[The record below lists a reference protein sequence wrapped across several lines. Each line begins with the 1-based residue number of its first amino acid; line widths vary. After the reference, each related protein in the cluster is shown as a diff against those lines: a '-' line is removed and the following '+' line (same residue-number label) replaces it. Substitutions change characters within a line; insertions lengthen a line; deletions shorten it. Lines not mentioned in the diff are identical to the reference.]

1 MADGVDAVV
10 HPVQPPGGCAVC
22 DRAAWETQRLELTE
36 RDDAVLAR
44 RERRDPAIQRGLDEF
59 GT

>member
-1 MADGVDAVV
+1 VGD
-10 HPVQPPGGCAVC
+10 
-22 DRAAWETQRLELTE
+22 QRLELTE
-36 RDDAVLAR
+36 RDEAVLAR